1 MSQVLSL
8 KSQVMSATKRLFE
21 AGYLS
26 GSGGNVSVREDV
38 KEALAITPSSTP
50 YEYVTEESI
59 CIVDFEL
66 NPIDC
71 LTKPSVETAMHVAVY
86 RNRLDVGAIVHT
98 HQTYA
103 KVHGLLGL
111 GIPSLTDEQ
120 MTTLGL
126 EVAVVPYSVSGS
138 TGLLD
143 EVVAKVANGCNAFV
157 LESHGALV
165 LGRDIEEAVRNVV
178 LLERVAEAHYL
189 ALATGRPIMT
199 LPPEMAEGGFE
210 MLRTLQRAEARRR
223 KKASRAS

>member
-1 MSQVLSL
+1 MCPEPNL
-8 KSQVMSATKRLFE
+8 KALVMDATRTLFQ

-38 KEALAITPSSTP
+38 REVLAITPSSTP
-50 YEYVTEESI
+50 YERVTEESI
-59 CIVDFEL
+59 CLVDFEL
-66 NPIDC
+66 NPVDC
-71 LTKPSVETAMHVAVY
+71 PTRPSVETAMHVAVY

-111 GIPSLTDEQ
+111 RIPPLTDEQ
-120 MTTLGL
+120 MTTLGI

-138 TGLLD
+138 TGLL
-143 EVVAKVANGCNAFV
+143 EQVASAVANGCNAYI

-165 LGRDIEEAVRNVV
+165 LGRDMDEALRNVV

-189 ALATGRPIMT
+189 AVASGLPVKT
-199 LPPEMAEGGFE
+199 LPPEMAEAGFE
-210 MLRTLQRAEARRR
+210 MLRTGQRAEARRR
-223 KKASRAS
+223 KKASRTA